1 MSMFVDKAELNLKAG
16 DGGNGIVSFRKE
28 KYVPD
33 GGPDGGDGGNGAD
46 IVAQVDQNLRT
57 LMDFRYKK
65 IYKAPAG
72 QHGSKKKMTGKTGE
86 DLVIM
91 VPPGTIIRDN
101 ETGKII
107 ADLMEHGERKIIA
120 KGGKGGRGNYHF
132 TTSVR
137 QAPTFAEQGKLGQER
152 TVTLE
157 LKMIAD
163 VGLVGYPNVGKSTLL
178 STTTKAKPKIANYH
192 FTTLVPNLGVVEE
205 VKGRSFVLADIP
217 GLIEGAHEG
226 IGLGHEFLRHVERTR
241 VIIHVVDVSGI
252 EGRTPI
258 EDFERINEELE
269 KYNEKLAGRIQVVAG
284 NKTDIAFETEL
295 EDAFKAY
302 IEERGLKYFSIS
314 AATGNGVKD
323 LMLHVTE
330 LLDTIEVEPLYD
342 EADLLNVD
350 DEVFTMDATINYF
363 TEPMEDDDSEALVYV
378 AEGVR
383 LERLVYSTNF
393 EDVESLRRFQNIL
406 MKMGV
411 FEKFKELGCRNGD
424 TVRIEDKEFE
434 FFE

>member
-1 MSMFVDKAELNLKAG
+1 MSMFVDKAELNLIAG
-16 DGGNGIVSFRKE
+16 NGGNGIVSFRKE

-33 GGPDGGDGGNGAD
+33 GGPNGGDGGKGGD

-65 IYKAPAG
+65 HYKAPAG
-72 QHGSKKKMTGKTGE
+72 DNGRQKKQTGKDGG
-86 DLVIM
+86 DLIIM

-101 ETGKII
+101 KSGKII
-107 ADLMEHGERKIIA
+107 ADLMEHGERKVIA

-137 QAPTFAEQGKLGQER
+137 QAPTFAEQGKMGQER

-192 FTTLVPNLGVVEE
+192 FTTLTPNLGVVEE

-252 EGRTPI
+252 EGRNPI
-258 EDFERINEELE
+258 EDFNRINQELE
-269 KYNEKLAGRIQVVAG
+269 KYNEKLAGRVQIVAG
-284 NKTDIAFETEL
+284 NKTDIAFETDL
-295 EDAFKAY
+295 EDEFKAF
-302 IEERGLKYFSIS
+302 IKEQGLEYFSIS

-330 LLDTIEVEPLYD
+330 LLDSIEIEPLYD
-342 EADLLNVD
+342 EADLLNIE
-350 DEVFTMDATINYF
+350 DEEWTMDNTIHYF
-363 TEPMEDDDSEALVYV
+363 TEPMEDGEEDEVVYV

-393 EDVESLRRFQNIL
+393 EDVESLRRFQTIL
-406 MKMGV
+406 MQMGI
-411 FEKFKELGCRNGD
+411 FEKFKELGCHNGN

-434 FFE
+434 FYE

>member
-1 MSMFVDKAELNLKAG
+1 MFVDKAILNLKAG

-33 GGPDGGDGGNGAD
+33 GGPDGGDGGGGAN
-46 IVAQVDQNLRT
+46 IIAQVDQNLRT

-72 QHGSKKKMTGKTGE
+72 RHGSKKKSTGKTGD
-86 DLVIM
+86 DLIIM
-91 VPPGTIIRDN
+91 VPPGTIIKDN
-101 ETGKII
+101 ATGKII
-107 ADLMEHGERKIIA
+107 ADLMEHGERRIIA
-120 KGGKGGRGNYHF
+120 KGGRGGRGNYHF
-132 TTSVR
+132 TTPVR
-137 QAPTFAEQGKLGQER
+137 QAPTFAEQGKVGQER
-152 TVTLE
+152 EVTLE

-205 VKGRSFVLADIP
+205 VKGRSFVMADIP

-258 EDFERINEELE
+258 EDFQQINHELE
-269 KYNEKLAGRIQVVAG
+269 KYNEKLAGRVQVVVG
-284 NKTDIAFETEL
+284 NKTDIAFETTL
-295 EDAFKAY
+295 EDEFRAY
-302 IEERGLKYFSIS
+302 IEEQGLNYFSIS
-314 AATGNGVKD
+314 AATGNGVKA

-330 LLDTIEVEPLYD
+330 LLDTIEIEPLFD
-342 EADLLNVD
+342 EADLLIVE
-350 DEVFTMDATINYF
+350 DEEYTMDDTIHY
-363 TEPMEDDDSEALVYV
+363 TVEEMEDSDEEELVYV
-378 AEGVR
+378 AVGVR
-383 LERLVYSTNF
+383 LERLIYSTDF
-393 EDVESLRRFQNIL
+393 EDIESLRRFQSIL

-411 FEKFKELGCRNGD
+411 FEKFKELGCTNGD

-434 FFE
+434 FYE

>member
-1 MSMFVDKAELNLKAG
+1 MFVDKAELSLKAG

-33 GGPDGGDGGNGAD
+33 GGPDGGDGGKGAD
-46 IVAQVDQNLRT
+46 IIAQVDQNLRT
-57 LMDFRYKK
+57 LMDFKYKK
-65 IYKAPAG
+65 QYKAQPG
-72 QHGSKKKMTGKTGE
+72 ENGRKKKQTGKDGE
-86 DLVIM
+86 NLVIM

-101 ETGKII
+101 ATGKII
-107 ADLMEHGERKIIA
+107 ADLMEHGERRIVA

-132 TTSVR
+132 TTPVR

-152 TVTLE
+152 MVTLE

-192 FTTLVPNLGVVEE
+192 FTTLTPNLGVVEE

-226 IGLGHEFLRHVERTR
+226 IGLGHDFLRHVERTR

-269 KYNEKLAGRIQVVAG
+269 KYNEKLARRVQVVAG
-284 NKTDIAFETEL
+284 NKTDIAFDSEL
-295 EDAFKAY
+295 EDGFREY
-302 IEERGLKYFSIS
+302 VESRGMKYFSIS
-314 AATGNGVKD
+314 AATGNGVKE

-330 LLDTIEVEPLYD
+330 LLDNIEVESLYD
-342 EADLLNVD
+342 EADLLNIE
-350 DEVFTMDATINYF
+350 DEVFTMDATINYY
-363 TEPMEDDDSEALVYV
+363 TEPLDDDDDEEAVVYV

-393 EDVESLRRFQNIL
+393 EDIESLRRFQNIL
-406 MKMGV
+406 MQMGV
-411 FEKFKELGCRNGD
+411 FAKFKEMGCQNGD
-424 TVRIEDKEFE
+424 TVRIEEKEFE

>member
-1 MSMFVDKAELNLKAG
+1 
-16 DGGNGIVSFRKE
+16 
-28 KYVPD
+28 
-33 GGPDGGDGGNGAD
+33 
-46 IVAQVDQNLRT
+46 
-57 LMDFRYKK
+57 
-65 IYKAPAG
+65 
-72 QHGSKKKMTGKTGE
+72 MTGKTGE
-86 DLVIM
+86 DLIIL

-101 ETGKII
+101 ASGKII
-107 ADLMEHGERKIIA
+107 ADLMEHGERQIIA

-132 TTSVR
+132 TTAVR

-152 TVTLE
+152 EVTLE

-217 GLIEGAHEG
+217 GLIEGAHAG

-258 EDFERINEELE
+258 EDFEKINEELE
-269 KYNEKLAGRIQVVAG
+269 KYNEQLSTRVQIVVG
-284 NKTDIAFETEL
+284 NKTDIAFDTEL
-295 EDAFKAY
+295 EDEFKAY
-302 IEERGLKYFSIS
+302 IEKLGLKYYSIS

-330 LLDTIEVEPLYD
+330 LLDTIEIEPLYS
-342 EADLLNVD
+342 EEDLLNVE
-350 DEVFTMDATINYF
+350 DEVFNMDATIHYT
-363 TEPMEDDDSEALVYV
+363 TEEMEDSDDEELVYV

-383 LERLVYSTNF
+383 LERLVYSTDF
-393 EDVESLRRFQNIL
+393 EDIESLRRFQMIL
-406 MKMGV
+406 KQMGV
-411 FEKFKELGCRNGD
+411 FDKFKEMGCRNGN
-424 TVRIEDKEFE
+424 TVRIEDREFE
-434 FFE
+434 YFD

>member
-1 MSMFVDKAELNLKAG
+1 MFVDKAELSLKAG
-16 DGGNGIVSFRKE
+16 NGGNGIVSFRKE

-33 GGPDGGDGGNGAD
+33 GGPDGGDGGKGGD

-65 IYKAPAG
+65 QYKAPSG
-72 QHGSKKKMTGKTGE
+72 DNGRKKKQTGKTGE
-86 DLVIM
+86 DLIIL

-101 ETGKII
+101 NTGKII
-107 ADLMEHGERKIIA
+107 ADLMDHGESRIIA

-132 TTSVR
+132 TTPVR

-152 TVTLE
+152 VVTLE

-252 EGRTPI
+252 EGRNPV
-258 EDFERINEELE
+258 EDFVRINEELE
-269 KYNEKLAGRIQVVAG
+269 KYNDKLARRVQIVAG
-284 NKTDIAFETEL
+284 NKTDIAFETAL
-295 EDAFKAY
+295 EDEFKTFLK
-302 IEERGLKYFSIS
+302 EKGLEYFSIS
-314 AATGNGVKD
+314 AATGNGVKE
-323 LMLHVTE
+323 LMLRVTE
-330 LLDTIEVEPLYD
+330 LLDTIEIEPLYD
-342 EADLLNVD
+342 EADLLDVEEED
-350 DEVFTMDATINYF
+350 FSMDSTIHYY
-363 TEPMEDDDSEALVYV
+363 TEEMEDSEEDELIYV

-383 LERLVYSTNF
+383 LERLVYSTDF
-393 EDVESLRRFQNIL
+393 EDIESLRRFQTIL

-424 TVRIEDKEFE
+424 TVRIEDREFE
-434 FFE
+434 YYE

>member
-1 MSMFVDKAELNLKAG
+1 MFVDKAILNLKAG
-16 DGGNGIVSFRKE
+16 DGGNGIVCFRKE
-28 KYVPD
+28 KYVPA
-33 GGPDGGDGGNGAD
+33 GGPDGGDGGSGAS
-46 IVAQVDQNLRT
+46 IIAQVDQNLRT

-65 IYKAPAG
+65 QYKAPNG
-72 QHGSKKKMTGKTGE
+72 ENGYKKKQTGKTGE
-86 DLVIM
+86 DLIIM

-101 ETGKII
+101 ASGKII
-107 ADLMEHGERKIIA
+107 ADLMEHGERRIIA

-152 TVTLE
+152 EVTLE

-258 EDFERINEELE
+258 EDFKKINEELE
-269 KYNEKLAGRIQVVAG
+269 KYNEKLAGRVQVVVG
-284 NKTDIAFETEL
+284 NKTDIAFETDL
-295 EDAFKAY
+295 EDEFKAY
-302 IEERGLKYFSIS
+302 IEKLGYKYFSIS
-314 AATGNGVKD
+314 AATGNGVKP

-330 LLDTIEVEPLYD
+330 LLDTIEIEPLFT
-342 EADLLNVD
+342 EEDLLNVE
-350 DEVFTMDATINYF
+350 DEEYTMDATIHYF
-363 TEPMEDDDSEALVYV
+363 TEESEDEDEEGLVYV

-383 LERLVYSTNF
+383 LERLVYSTDF
-393 EDVESLRRFQNIL
+393 EDIESLRRFQTIL
-406 MKMGV
+406 MQMGI
-411 FEKFKELGCRNGD
+411 FAKFKEMGCMNGN

-434 FFE
+434 YFE